1 MQGPEERNTTELII
15 SGCWKGEMIQK
26 GCCFDKR
33 FGDRNVGNI
42 HRNMGNMKR
51 CKPEGDNH
59 LEIVTHQAQGRGARV
74 VMLEAAEEHEP
85 RGVAQ
90 EEGA

>member
-1 MQGPEERNTTELII
+1 MQGPEKSTTELITN
-15 SGCWKGEMIQK
+15 GWWKGEMIQK
-26 GCCFDKR
+26 GCFDKSL
-33 FGDRNVGNI
+33 GDRNVGNI
-42 HRNMGNMKR
+42 HRNVGNRKR

-59 LEIVTHQAQGRGARV
+59 LEIVTHQAQGWGARV
-74 VMLEAAEEHEP
+74 VMLEAAEEYEP